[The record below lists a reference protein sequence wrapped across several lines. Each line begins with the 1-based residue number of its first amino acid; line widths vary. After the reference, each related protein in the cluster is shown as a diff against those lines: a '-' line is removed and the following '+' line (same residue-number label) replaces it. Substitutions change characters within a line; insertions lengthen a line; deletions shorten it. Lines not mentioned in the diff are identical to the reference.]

1 MKITYIGPSEDLD
14 IGVAYVERG
23 GTVDVPDEIAASLI
37 ESGDFIAEAKASKTK
52 PEEATS

>member
-1 MKITYIGPSEDLD
+1 MKITYTGPSEDLD

-37 ESGDFIAEAKASKTK
+37 ESGDFIAAKKPK